1 MPALT
6 RPCCCAGAGILSIR
20 PNAGPGTNGSQFF
33 LCTVKTD
40 WLDGKHV
47 VFGSVTGGMEV
58 AQACEAVG
66 SQSGATR
73 HSSAARAAATVL
85 GTLVVTRARHCAPL
99 RAPTQVRRPCSHA
112 ALPAS
117 PRVGCARGGAARVHS
132 SVAAR
137 REEIQR
143 NLLALPWPGL
153 TLQHARSFA
162 GTHGDGAHGPLDA
175 ALVVVRGCSGSGT
188 GCSSISLLSQR
199 PAHPAHR
206 PSRGRPRGVPGACQ
220 LWSGS
225 ETAAQTCRRAACELP
240 AAAALRGAGALSRC
254 QRSDLS
260 ARAVPAVWAARSRA
274 LTRQPVAALTPRTYT
289 SLLRLLSLSSLSR
302 NDCVVINAN
311 TCVCDPCVY
320 SPAFQH

>member
-1 MPALT
+1 M
-6 RPCCCAGAGILSIR
+6 
-20 PNAGPGTNGSQFF
+20 
-33 LCTVKTD
+33 
-40 WLDGKHV
+40 
-47 VFGSVTGGMEV
+47 
-58 AQACEAVG
+58 
-66 SQSGATR
+66 
-73 HSSAARAAATVL
+73 
-85 GTLVVTRARHCAPL
+85 
-99 RAPTQVRRPCSHA
+99 RRPCSHA

-117 PRVGCARGGAARVHS
+117 PRVGCARAGAARAHS

-137 REEIQR
+137 REEMQR

-175 ALVVVRGCSGSGT
+175 ALVVIRGCSGSGT

-260 ARAVPAVWAARSRA
+260 ARAVPAVWVARSRA

>member
-1 MPALT
+1 MRSAKFSAPQ
-6 RPCCCAGAGILSIR
+6 IR
-20 PNAGPGTNGSQFF
+20 PPCNLSRQEYARSNASLLLRRRGHPVHGQ
-33 LCTVKTD
+33 
-40 WLDGKHV
+40 
-47 VFGSVTGGMEV
+47 
-58 AQACEAVG
+58 
-66 SQSGATR
+66 

-117 PRVGCARGGAARVHS
+117 PRVGCARAGAARAHS

-137 REEIQR
+137 REEMQR

-260 ARAVPAVWAARSRA
+260 ARAVPAVWVARSRA

-302 NDCVVINAN
+302 NDCVDINAN
-311 TCVCDPCVY
+311 TCVCDPVCD
-320 SPAFQH
+320 PAFQH

>member
-1 MPALT
+1 M
-6 RPCCCAGAGILSIR
+6 
-20 PNAGPGTNGSQFF
+20 
-33 LCTVKTD
+33 
-40 WLDGKHV
+40 
-47 VFGSVTGGMEV
+47 
-58 AQACEAVG
+58 
-66 SQSGATR
+66 
-73 HSSAARAAATVL
+73 
-85 GTLVVTRARHCAPL
+85 
-99 RAPTQVRRPCSHA
+99 
-112 ALPAS
+112 
-117 PRVGCARGGAARVHS
+117 
-132 SVAAR
+132 
-137 REEIQR
+137 QR

-260 ARAVPAVWAARSRA
+260 ARAVPAVWVARSRA

-302 NDCVVINAN
+302 NDCVDINAN
-311 TCVCDPCVY
+311 TCVCDPVCD
-320 SPAFQH
+320 PAFQH